1 MEEYIVNG
9 KTYSK
14 SQLESFAISKDTTLT
29 NLLQKNPQIKAKTS
43 PVNQSAFAETVTAL
57 DMDSPS
63 ENTSSVSLLEPTTGE
78 KIINSFKNVSLGIQ
92 GFDERL
98 NVGFYTLSR
107 NIFGDEAMDKFVE
120 GKSDWWT
127 QGLKDKDMAE
137 AVTEIN
143 RLESLR
149 GETGEILEGF
159 KEGDAGEVFAGVVNA
174 LTSFGESI
182 AINTVTAGIGI
193 YSDFYARAFLNVNE
207 ERAKQKG
214 LTVEE
219 FVTSDQYADEVD
231 YNTPLVTGVIA
242 GALERFG
249 LSKVMKS
256 TLNKLPT
263 KGLARLGARLTAG
276 TSEGVTE
283 YGQTLIET
291 VEQSIGQGKSKE
303 KIADDFINA
312 MFSQEAAESF
322 LQGMVGGTGT
332 TFVGNFNKEEAKAV
346 AIATAGLTIA
356 ATAGGDA
363 VLLAGSIPL
372 GNIRLAATRIGGESK
387 QSKVDGLF
395 NEIQRLQQSLKSKL
409 DEKSKA
415 RVQEEIDGLI
425 KEIDIVT
432 NENNNIVNQTSE
444 KDLKELASIKDPSNQ
459 LNEDSA
465 DLKQKRADGVITEKQ
480 YKEQNTLL
488 NKKYNEFNKKIS
500 NKVSEISKK
509 NQETS
514 DKNQT
519 LIEII
524 KDPNASEQN
533 KELAKNQIF
542 AANQGLINKLVNQS
556 FNAELY
562 TSLTKEDL
570 AASINLE
577 FAKLINSY
585 KIEKGV
591 PFGAY
596 VAQNLPRRMPAIFD
610 QLVETK
616 PTEEG
621 GKEIIAKQDVT
632 ELQIEDT
639 SPEIQLDKPV
649 IKKLKTALKLSD
661 DVVNKITDAVRKVLG
676 ASLPAVTDKRFKKAL
691 TDGFKD
697 QLADL
702 IKRDGVFGQDS
713 KEYANFIKANAE
725 AIYES
730 LPLDVINKSF
740 SAFAEKIIDPRK
752 GTQAREAT
760 EVGKGLSRK
769 LPFAEVKDEF
779 IDYFIARKD
788 KVTGKD
794 IGSSVRSDR
803 KTSIAKQIADQLAR
817 DEIVDILLDPAV
829 SQRFKDVQELQ
840 GKEVPKDF
848 LDKIVDVIDRK
859 IEYLNK
865 LAENDTNL
873 YSTLLSPKL
882 FTKALATF
890 LAAVRVGLKAGKSIF
905 DAIKSAAEETKPVF
919 KNQTELAEE
928 FAADLVATFK
938 TAKDLENQ
946 LKYDKLVTK
955 QVKVEGKIAQKE
967 YKKYWEGK
975 LKQNSKD
982 IEYVK
987 FWLTFIEPTLR
998 LVGTGPNN
1006 NKLYGF
1012 GLKLSSSKNSLDYLK
1027 KNKLID
1033 ASILKKIKIVD
1044 RRYTIDGIT
1053 ISNLPTALRPR
1064 ADKKSSSSYKAPNSL
1079 TLFKNNIREINDINK
1094 QNRIALENILKNH
1107 IENNE
1112 ITEAIHT
1119 LKLMQNFTESPLK
1132 MSGQIVAYQRN
1143 KNGNFVYEHVPPIQ
1157 VIYELLV
1164 DSLTSDKSNQQKIND
1179 VKDILAESKVALV
1192 SDAVN
1197 TRLTKAGLAAAM
1209 PEGWKLGDDVFV
1221 RYGKDKDKLI
1231 FIGEIQKEENLSK
1244 EVNEILEETKGVAA
1258 DEVISEAS
1266 SKIKGK
1272 KAERIRLFVPF
1283 TAEDFLGLLYQFAG
1297 KGKTGDRHLAWIK
1310 KNLTD
1315 PLSKGLIAFD
1325 TANKKAND
1333 ALKQAKKNIKA
1344 AGIDLGKEAILG
1356 YSNDQAI
1363 RIHLY
1368 GKNKPNEFEIEG
1380 ISKKERNE
1388 IDTYVRQNLN
1398 IKEYSDSLEQS
1409 YPEGVY
1415 PDPTSEWQDSSI
1427 TKDLLN
1433 HINTETRSTYLQPFF
1448 DNVTEIFGKFDKNK
1462 GKLSGENVNKIRS
1475 IYGNTFIKA
1484 LESALFR
1491 IHTGRNR
1498 SYKLDHQGNIAL
1510 DWLNDSVGTIMFFN
1524 TRSAVLQTISAIN
1537 YTNWT
1542 DNNPLKQAEAFAN
1555 QKQFWNDFSF
1565 LFNSDYLKQ
1574 RRSGLRTDI
1583 NADEIANAA
1592 EGSTNKVRAAISAI
1606 LKKGFLPTQM
1616 ADSFAISIGGASFY
1630 RNRLNSYKKQGFTQ
1644 KDAQEKAFKEWR
1656 ELSEEAQQSSRPD
1669 KVSME
1674 QASFLGR
1681 IILAFQNTPM
1691 QYNRLM
1697 KKAIL
1702 DLSNGRG
1709 DWKTNLSKIM
1719 YYGAVQNALFYALQ
1733 QGLFALLFDEEE
1745 EEEEKE
1751 RYSNLVNGMADS
1763 ILRGSGVFGAI
1774 ASTTK
1779 NTIFKLIDENKKKNP
1794 DYTNVIQ
1801 ELSSLSPPLNS
1812 KFRKLRSAGRKFTYK
1827 QELQKMKDL
1836 GADTKNPAVL
1846 AGAEVLSALGNLP
1859 ADRALYKINNLRM
1872 AMEDETEFWQ
1882 SVALSLGWNEWSL
1895 GMRNNDKTKP
1905 DTFGLKDFELK
1916 DIELKDIELKDI
1928 N

>member
-1 MEEYIVNG
+1 MNEIYIVNG
-9 KTYSK
+9 QEYSVGPANLQK
-14 SQLESFAISKDTTLT
+14 FLSDFPNAVKKDTSG
-29 NLLQKNPQIKAKTS
+29 KPDAMS
-43 PVNQSAFAETVTAL
+43 QSALVEPETAL
-57 DMDSPS
+57 NTESNL
-63 ENTSSVSLLEPTTGE
+63 ENTSLELPEEITTGE
-78 KIINSFKNVSLGIQ
+78 KIINSFQNVSLGIQ

-98 NVGFYTLSR
+98 NVGTYTLAR
-107 NIFGDEAMDKFVE
+107 KIFGDEAIDKFVE
-120 GKSDWWT
+120 GKSDFWT
-127 QGLKDKDMAE
+127 QGLKDEDMVE

-149 GETGEILEGF
+149 GETGEIIEGF
-159 KEGDAGEVFAGVVNA
+159 KEGNAGEVFAGAVNA
-174 LTSFGESI
+174 LTSFGESV
-182 AINTVTAGIGI
+182 AVNVVTAGAGI
-193 YSDFYARAFLNVNE
+193 YTDFYARAFLNVNE

-219 FVTSDQYADEVD
+219 FVTSNEYADEVD

-276 TSEGVTE
+276 VSEGVTE
-283 YGQTLIET
+283 YGQTLTET

-303 KIADDFINA
+303 KIADDFVDA

-332 TFVGNFNKEEAKAV
+332 TFVGNFNKEEAKAAAV
-346 AIATAGLTIA
+346 ATAGLTLA

-372 GNIRLAATRIGGESK
+372 GNIRLAASRIGGESK

-395 NEIQRLQQSLKSKL
+395 NEIQTLQQSLKSKL
-409 DEKSKA
+409 DEKSKE
-415 RVQEEIDGLI
+415 RVQESIDKKIEEINVI
-425 KEIDIVT
+425 T
-432 NENNNIVNQTSE
+432 NENNNVVNQTSE
-444 KDLKELASIKDPSNQ
+444 KDLKELAGIKDPSKQ
-459 LNEDSA
+459 LNEDSIE
-465 DLKQKRADGVITEKQ
+465 LKQKRNDGVITEKQ
-480 YKEQNTLL
+480 YKEQNGLL
-488 NKKYNEFNKKIS
+488 NEKYKEFNTELNTKISEIS
-500 NKVSEISKK
+500 NK
-509 NQETS
+509 NQKIS
-514 DKNQT
+514 DKNQE
-519 LIEII
+519 LIE
-524 KDPNASEQN
+524 KVKNPNTSEQQ
-533 KELAKNQIF
+533 KETAKNELVTN
-542 AANQGLINKLVNQS
+542 NQGVINKLVNQS
-556 FNAELY
+556 FNAELD
-562 TSLTKEDL
+562 TSLTKQDL
-570 AASINLE
+570 AGSVNLE

-585 KIEKGV
+585 KTESGA

-610 QLVETK
+610 KLVETK
-616 PTEEG
+616 INKEG
-621 GKEIIAKQDVT
+621 KKEIIAKQDIT
-632 ELQIEDT
+632 DTQIEGEVTTQREVQLQSEKTKSVKNKLFTAKLGFDKKFVPGQTEKTFADVFSEAVAKTFGT
-639 SPEIQLDKPV
+639 SLPEI
-649 IKKLKTALKLSD
+649 T
-661 DVVNKITDAVRKVLG
+661 NK
-676 ASLPAVTDKRFKKAL
+676 
-691 TDGFKD
+691 
-697 QLADL
+697 
-702 IKRDGVFGQDS
+702 
-713 KEYANFIKANAE
+713 NFIKEFQKKNRAE
-725 AIYES
+725 LTPILQGLLKKDKNTGVDNFKIFLEQNFDAVINQ
-730 LPLDVINKSF
+730 LPQSVINK
-740 SAFAEKIIDPRK
+740 KYPML
-752 GTQAREAT
+752 REAVLDEEGKQQREGT
-760 EVGKGLSRK
+760 KEGKGVFKRVEQEKS
-769 LPFAEVKDEF
+769 DF
-779 IDYFIARKD
+779 IDYFTATED
-788 KVTGKD
+788 KVTKKK
-794 IGSSVRSDR
+794 IGSSTRSDR
-803 KTSIAKQIADQLAR
+803 KQSLLRTLVDELSADAALQVTQDKKVMDKFKQVQ
-817 DEIVDILLDPAV
+817 DI
-829 SQRFKDVQELQ
+829 E
-840 GKEVPKDF
+840 GKTVPDNF
-848 LDKIVDVIDRK
+848 LDVLVEKIDRK

-873 YSTLLSPKL
+873 YSTLISPKL

-890 LAAVRVGLKAGKSIF
+890 LTAVRAGLKAGQSIF

-946 LKYDKLVTK
+946 LKYDKVITKITNKEKVIANKTVLDFYTEEAKANSNNLNYMLWWLTNIEPVLRRSGAFKKGQANYKVAFKYIKDNKLFDENVLNQIKVVTDKK
-955 QVKVEGKIAQKE
+955 QKNGYYYNGVKVIIADDFRPVTGFSSGIKGLLRNIDYVNTRADQNKTMVVNTLRDLIERGKEFEAIQLLKAWGEWSDSPLRLAGKIDSYQKNID
-967 YKKYWEGK
+967 KG
-975 LKQNSKD
+975 
-982 IEYVK
+982 
-987 FWLTFIEPTLR
+987 FIYEHVIPIAVIRELM
-998 LVGTGPNN
+998 VDVIN
-1006 NKLYGF
+1006 
-1012 GLKLSSSKNSLDYLK
+1012 SSKSLDAK
-1027 KNKLID
+1027 V
-1033 ASILKKIKIVD
+1033 S
-1044 RRYTIDGIT
+1044 
-1053 ISNLPTALRPR
+1053 
-1064 ADKKSSSSYKAPNSL
+1064 
-1079 TLFKNNIREINDINK
+1079 DI
-1094 QNRIALENILKNH
+1094 ENILN
-1107 IENNE
+1107 
-1112 ITEAIHT
+1112 
-1119 LKLMQNFTESPLK
+1119 
-1132 MSGQIVAYQRN
+1132 
-1143 KNGNFVYEHVPPIQ
+1143 
-1157 VIYELLV
+1157 
-1164 DSLTSDKSNQQKIND
+1164 
-1179 VKDILAESKVALV
+1179 ESKVSLNNFKIDK
-1192 SDAVN
+1192 S
-1197 TRLTKAGLAAAM
+1197 LKQAM
-1209 PEGWKLGDDVFV
+1209 PEGWKLGDDIYV
-1221 RYGKDKDKLI
+1221 RYGENKNKLNY
-1231 FIGEIQKEENLSK
+1231 FGEIQKEENLSK
-1244 EVNEILEETKGVAA
+1244 EINGILEETKGVAA
-1258 DEVISEAS
+1258 DEVVSEAS
-1266 SKIKGK
+1266 SRVKGK
-1272 KAERIRLFVPF
+1272 KAERLRLFVPF

-1297 KGKTGDRHLAWIK
+1297 KGKTGDKHLAWIK

-1344 AGIDLGKEAILG
+1344 AGIDLGKEAVLG

-1368 GKNKPNEFEIEG
+1368 GKDKPADFEIDG
-1380 ISKKERNE
+1380 ISQKERGE
-1388 IDTYVRQNLN
+1388 IDRYVRQNLK
-1398 IKEYSDSLEQS
+1398 IKQYSDSLEQS
-1409 YPEGVY
+1409 YPEGKY
-1415 PDPTSEWQDSSI
+1415 PDPNPEWLTSTI

-1433 HINTETRSTYLQPFF
+1433 HINTETRGAYLQPFF
-1448 DNVTEIFGKFDKNK
+1448 DNVNEIFGNFDKNK
-1462 GKLSGENVNKIRS
+1462 GKLSGENTNKIRS

-1498 SYKLDHQGNIAL
+1498 SYRLDHQGNIAL

-1524 TRSAVLQTISAIN
+1524 TRSAILQTISAIN

-1555 QKQFWNDFSF
+1555 QKQFWNDFTF

-1592 EGSTNKVRAAISAI
+1592 EGSTNKVRAAVSAI

-1630 RNRLNSYKKQGFTQ
+1630 RNRLNSHKEKGLTQ
-1644 KDAQEKAFKEWR
+1644 KEAEEKAFKEWR

-1709 DWKTNLSKIM
+1709 DWKTNLSKII
-1719 YYGAVQNALFYALQ
+1719 YYGGVQNALFYAMQ

-1779 NTIFKLIDENKKKNP
+1779 NTIFKIIDENKKKNP

-1827 QELQKMKDL
+1827 QELQKMKEL
-1836 GADTKNPAVL
+1836 GADTKNPAVI

-1882 SVALSLGWNEWSL
+1882 SIALSLGWNEWSL
-1895 GMRNNDKTKP
+1895 GMRDNDRTMP
-1905 DTFGLKDFELK
+1905 STSGLKKLTTKKLK
-1916 DIELKDIELKDI
+1916 
-1928 N
+1928 

>member
-1 MEEYIVNG
+1 MFEYNG
-9 KTYSK
+9 QQYSATQISAAASK
-14 SQLESFAISKDTTLT
+14 SGMSVEDYIKTNNISA
-29 NLLQKNPQIKAKTS
+29 AKTS
-43 PVNQSAFAETVTAL
+43 PTNQSAFVEPGTAL
-57 DMDSPS
+57 SMGSNL
-63 ENTSSVSLLEPTTGE
+63 ENTSLESPKELTTGE

-107 NIFGDEAMDKFVE
+107 KIFGDEAMDKFVE

-127 QGLKDKDMAE
+127 QGLKDEDMTE
-137 AVTEIN
+137 AVIEIN

-149 GETGEILEGF
+149 GETGEIIEGF

-219 FVTSDQYADEVD
+219 FVTSDEYADEVD

-263 KGLARLGARLTAG
+263 RGLARLGARLTAG
-276 TSEGVTE
+276 AAEGVTE
-283 YGQTLIET
+283 YGQTLTEKI
-291 VEQSIGQGKSKE
+291 EQSIGQGKSKE
-303 KIADDFINA
+303 KIAEDFVDA
-312 MFSQEAAESF
+312 MFSQESAESF
-322 LQGMVGGTGT
+322 LQGMVGGTGA
-332 TFVGNFNKEEAKAV
+332 TFVGNFNKEEAKAA
-346 AIATAGLTIA
+346 AIAAGGLTLA

-363 VLLAGSIPL
+363 ILLAGSIPL
-372 GNIRLAATRIGGESK
+372 GNIRLAAARIGGENK

-395 NEIQRLQQSLKSKL
+395 NEIQKLQQSLKSKL

-415 RVQEEIDGLI
+415 RVQKKIDKLI
-425 KEIDIVT
+425 DEVNNITK
-432 NENNNIVNQTSE
+432 ENNNIVNQTSE
-444 KDLKELASIKDPSNQ
+444 QDLKELANIKDPSKQ
-459 LNEDSA
+459 LNEEVA
-465 DLKQKRADGVITEKQ
+465 DLKQKRADGIITEKQ
-480 YKEQNTLL
+480 YKDQLTLL
-488 NKKYNEFNKKIS
+488 NEENNEFVKKID

-556 FNAELY
+556 FNAELD

-585 KIEKGV
+585 KIEKGA

-621 GKEIIAKQDVT
+621 GKQIIAKQDVT

-639 SPEIQLDKPV
+639 ATEIKLDKPV
-649 IKKLKTALKLSD
+649 IKKLKTTLKLND
-661 DVVNKITDAVRKVLG
+661 DVVNKITGAVRKVLG
-676 ASLPAVTDKRFKKAL
+676 ASLPAVTDKKFKKAL
-691 TDGFKD
+691 TDGFKNE
-697 QLADL
+697 LTDL
-702 IKRDGVFGQDS
+702 IKRDGVFGKDS
-713 KEYANFIKANAE
+713 KEFANFMKANAE

-760 EVGKGLSRK
+760 EAGKGLARK
-769 LPFAEVKDEF
+769 LPFTEVKDEF
-779 IDYFIARKD
+779 IDYFISREL
-788 KVTGKD
+788 
-794 IGSSVRSDR
+794 GSSTRSDR

-817 DEIVDILLDPAV
+817 DEIVDVLLDPAV

-873 YSTLLSPKL
+873 YATLISPKL

-919 KNQTELAEE
+919 QNQTELAEE

-946 LKYDKLVTK
+946 LKYDKLVTR
-955 QVKVEGKIAQKE
+955 QTKVEGKIAQKE

-998 LVGTGPNN
+998 LVKTGSGVN
-1006 NKLYGF
+1006 LAYGF
-1012 GLKLSSSKNSLDYLK
+1012 SINKKESSTTAGLAYIK

-1033 ASILKKIKIVD
+1033 KDVLKRIKIVKG
-1044 RRYTIDGIT
+1044 RYQIDGIG
-1053 ISNLPTALRPR
+1053 ISNLPTTLRPR
-1064 ADKKSSSSYKAPNSL
+1064 GYEKSSYKAPNSL
-1079 TLFKNNIREINDINK
+1079 TIFKNNVREINDINK

-1132 MSGQIVAYQRN
+1132 MSGEIVAYQRN
-1143 KNGNFVYEHVPPIQ
+1143 KNGEFVYEHVPPIQ

-1179 VKDILAESKVALV
+1179 VKEILAESKVALV

-1197 TRLTKAGLAAAM
+1197 TRLTKNKLAAAM
-1209 PEGWKLGDDVFV
+1209 PEAWKLGDDVFV
-1221 RYGKDKDKLI
+1221 RYGKDKNKLI
-1231 FIGEIQKEENLSK
+1231 FISEVQKQEKANLSK
-1244 EVNEILEETKGVAA
+1244 EINGILEETKGVAA
-1258 DEVISEAS
+1258 DEVVSEAS

-1272 KAERIRLFVPF
+1272 KAERLRLFVPF

-1297 KGKTGDRHLAWIK
+1297 KGKQGDNHLAWIK

-1356 YSNDQAI
+1356 YTNDQAI

-1398 IKEYSDSLEQS
+1398 IKKYSDSLEQS

-1448 DNVTEIFGKFDKNK
+1448 DNVNEIFGNFDKSR
-1462 GKLSGENVNKIRS
+1462 GKLSGENTNKIRS

-1498 SYKLDHQGNIAL
+1498 SYRLDHQGNIAL

-1524 TRSAVLQTISAIN
+1524 TRSAILQTISAIN

-1606 LKKGFLPTQM
+1606 LKKGFLPTQI

-1630 RNRLNSYKKQGFTQ
+1630 RNRLNSYKEKGLSQ
-1644 KDAQEKAFKEWR
+1644 KEAETKAFKEWR

-1719 YYGAVQNALFYALQ
+1719 YYGAVQNALFYAMQ

-1827 QELQKMKDL
+1827 QELQKMKEL
-1836 GADTKNPAVL
+1836 GVDTKNPAVL

-1882 SVALSLGWNEWSL
+1882 AVALSLGWNEWSL

-1905 DTFGLKDFELK
+1905 NTFGLKDIELK

>member
-29 NLLQKNPQIKAKTS
+29 NLLQKNPQIKVKTS

-63 ENTSSVSLLEPTTGE
+63 ENTSSVSLLEPTIGE

-107 NIFGDEAMDKFVE
+107 KIFGDEAMDKFVE

-127 QGLKDKDMAE
+127 QGLKDEDMAE
-137 AVTEIN
+137 AVIEIN

-149 GETGEILEGF
+149 GETGEIIEGF
-159 KEGDAGEVFAGVVNA
+159 QEGDAGEVFAGVVNA
-174 LTSFGESI
+174 LTSFGESM
-182 AINTVTAGIGI
+182 AINAATAGIGI

-219 FVTSDQYADEVD
+219 FVTSDEYADEVD
-231 YNTPLVTGVIA
+231 YNTPLVTGILA

-249 LSKVMKS
+249 LQKVMKT
-256 TLNKLPT
+256 TLSKLPT

-276 TSEGVTE
+276 VSEGVTE
-283 YGQTLIET
+283 YGQTLTET

-303 KIADDFINA
+303 KIAEDFVDA
-312 MFSQEAAESF
+312 MFSQESAESF
-322 LQGMVGGTGT
+322 LQGMVGGTGV
-332 TFVGNFNKEEAKAV
+332 TFVGNFNKEEAKAAAV
-346 AIATAGLTIA
+346 ATAGLTLA

-372 GNIRLAATRIGGESK
+372 GNIRLAAARIGGENK
-387 QSKVDGLF
+387 QSKADELF
-395 NEIQRLQQSLKSKL
+395 AEIQKLQQSLKSGL
-409 DEKSKA
+409 DEKSKT
-415 RVQEEIDGLI
+415 RVQKKIDKLI
-425 KEIDIVT
+425 NQINNITK
-432 NENNNIVNQTSE
+432 ENNNIVNQVSE
-444 KDLKELASIKDPSNQ
+444 QDLKELAQIKDPSKK
-459 LNEDSA
+459 LNEEVA

-480 YKEQNTLL
+480 YKDQLTLL
-488 NKKYNEFNKKIS
+488 NEENNEFVKKVDE
-500 NKVSEISKK
+500 KVSEISKK
-509 NQETS
+509 NQEIS
-514 DKNQT
+514 DKNQR

-533 KELAKNQIF
+533 KEIAKNQIY
-542 AANQGLINKLVNQS
+542 AANQGFINKLVNQS
-556 FNAELY
+556 FNAELD
-562 TSLTKEDL
+562 TSMTKDDL

-585 KIEKGV
+585 KIEEGV

-596 VAQNLPRRMPAIFD
+596 VAQNLPRRLPAIFD
-610 QLVETK
+610 KLVETK
-616 PTEEG
+616 VNKETG
-621 GKEIIAKQDVT
+621 KKEIIGKQDVT

-639 SPEIQLDKPV
+639 VTEIQIDKPV
-649 IKKLKTALKLSD
+649 IKKLKTALKLND
-661 DVVNKITDAVRKVLG
+661 DVVNKITNAVRKVLG
-676 ASLPAVTDKRFKKAL
+676 TSLPAVTDKKFKKAL

-697 QLADL
+697 ELTDL
-702 IKRDGVFGQDS
+702 IKKDGVFGKDS
-713 KEYANFIKANAE
+713 KEYANFIRANAE
-725 AIYES
+725 AIYEA

-740 SAFAEKIIDPRK
+740 GAFAEKIVNPETGK
-752 GTQAREAT
+752 QAREAT

-779 IDYFIARKD
+779 IDYFINRKL
-788 KVTGKD
+788 
-794 IGSSVRSDR
+794 GSSTRSDR

-817 DEIVDILLDPAV
+817 DEIVDVLLDPAV

-848 LDKIVDVIDRK
+848 LDKIVDVLDRK

-865 LAENDTNL
+865 LAQNDTNL
-873 YSTLLSPKL
+873 YATLISPKL
-882 FTKALATF
+882 FTQALATF
-890 LAAVRVGLKAGKSIF
+890 LAGVRAGLKAGKSVF
-905 DAIKSAAEETKPVF
+905 NAIKDSAEATKPVF

-946 LKYDKLVTK
+946 LKYDKLVTRQTK
-955 QVKVEGKIAQKE
+955 IEGKIAQKE
-967 YKKYWEGK
+967 YKQHWEGK

-982 IEYVK
+982 IEYIK

-998 LVGTGPNN
+998 LVKTGSGANTA
-1006 NKLYGF
+1006 YGF
-1012 GLKLSSSKNSLDYLK
+1012 SINKKQSSTEAGLAYIK

-1033 ASILKKIKIVD
+1033 KDILKKIKIVNKK
-1044 RRYTIDGIT
+1044 YQIDGIT
-1053 ISNLPTALRPR
+1053 INNVPPNLRPR
-1064 ADKKSSSSYKAPNSL
+1064 TDYKKKNILSI
-1079 TLFKNNIREINDINK
+1079 FKNNVREINDFNR
-1094 QNRIALENILKNH
+1094 QNRVALENILKNH

-1132 MSGQIVAYQRN
+1132 MSGEIVAYQKN
-1143 KNGNFVYEHVPPIQ
+1143 KNGEFVYEHVPPIQ

-1164 DSLTSDKSNQQKIND
+1164 DSLTSNKTNEQKIND
-1179 VKDILAESKVALV
+1179 VKTILEESKVALV

-1197 TRLTKAGLAAAM
+1197 KRLGKAGLGAAM
-1209 PEGWKLGDDVFV
+1209 PEGWKLGDDVFI

-1231 FIGEIQKEENLSK
+1231 FISEIQEEADLSK
-1244 EVNEILEETKGVAA
+1244 EINEILEQTKGIAA
-1258 DEVISEAS
+1258 NEVVSEAS

-1297 KGKTGDRHLAWIK
+1297 KGKEGDNHLAWIK

-1325 TANKKAND
+1325 SANKKAND

-1356 YSNDQAI
+1356 YTNDQAI

-1368 GKNKPNEFEIEG
+1368 GKNKPDDFEIPG
-1380 ISKKERNE
+1380 ISKKERGE
-1388 IDTYVRQNLN
+1388 IDRYVRQDLN
-1398 IKEYSDSLEQS
+1398 VKKYADSLEKS

-1415 PDPTSEWQDSSI
+1415 PDPTPEWQDSSI

-1433 HINTETRSTYLQPFF
+1433 HINTETRGTYLQPFF
-1448 DNVTEIFGKFDKNK
+1448 DNVNKIFGNFDKNK
-1462 GKLSGENVNKIRS
+1462 GKLSGENTNKIRS

-1484 LESALFR
+1484 MESALFR

-1498 SYKLDHQGNIAL
+1498 SYRLDHQGNIAL

-1524 TRSAVLQTISAIN
+1524 TRSAILQTISAIN

-1542 DNNPLKQAEAFAN
+1542 DNNPLKQAEAFSN
-1555 QKQFWNDFSF
+1555 QKQFWSDFAF

-1592 EGSTNKVRAAISAI
+1592 EGSTNKIRAAISTI
-1606 LKKGFLPTQM
+1606 LKKGFLPTQF

-1630 RNRLNSYKKQGFTQ
+1630 RNRINSYKEKGFSQ
-1644 KDAQEKAFKEWR
+1644 KEAETKAFKEWR

-1681 IILAFQNTPM
+1681 VILAFQNTPM

-1719 YYGAVQNALFYALQ
+1719 YYGAVQNALFYAMQ

-1801 ELSSLSPPLNS
+1801 EVSSLSPPLNS

-1827 QELQKMKDL
+1827 QELQKMKEL
-1836 GADTKNPAVL
+1836 GIDTKNPAVL

-1882 SVALSLGWNEWSL
+1882 SVALALGWNEWSL

-1905 DTFGLKDFELK
+1905 NTFGLKDIELK

>member
-1 MEEYIVNG
+1 MEEYIING
-9 KTYSK
+9 KT
-14 SQLESFAISKDTTLT
+14 FNKDSLQRVADKRGYTFDE
-29 NLLQKNPQIKAKTS
+29 LLQKNPNIQAKTS
-43 PVNQSAFAETVTAL
+43 PTNQSAFVEPGTAL
-57 DMDSPS
+57 NMESNLG
-63 ENTSSVSLLEPTTGE
+63 NTSLESQEELSVGE
-78 KIINSFKNVSLGIQ
+78 KIINSLKNVSLGIQ

-120 GKSDWWT
+120 GKSDFWT
-127 QGLKDKDMAE
+127 QGLKDKDMSE
-137 AVTEIN
+137 AVVEIN

-149 GETGEILEGF
+149 GETGEIIEGF

-303 KIADDFINA
+303 KIADDFVNA

-332 TFVGNFNKEEAKAV
+332 TFVGNFNKEEAKAA

-395 NEIQRLQQSLKSKL
+395 SEIQRLQQSLKSKL

-425 KEIDIVT
+425 KEIDVIT

-480 YKEQNTLL
+480 YKEQNALL
-488 NKKYNEFNKKIS
+488 NKKYNEFNKKIN

-556 FNAELY
+556 FNAELD
-562 TSLTKEDL
+562 TSMTKDDL
-570 AASINLE
+570 SASINLE

-585 KIEKGV
+585 KIEKGA

-610 QLVETK
+610 KLVETK
-616 PTEEG
+616 ITDQG
-621 GKEIIAKQDVT
+621 QKEIIAKQDVT

-639 SPEIQLDKPV
+639 ATEIQLDKPK
-649 IKKLKTALKLSD
+649 IKKLKTALKLND
-661 DVVNKITDAVRKVLG
+661 DVVSKITDAVRKVLG
-676 ASLPAVTDKRFKKAL
+676 ASLPAVTDKKFKKAL
-691 TDGFKD
+691 TDGFKNE
-697 QLADL
+697 LTDL
-702 IKRDGVFGQDS
+702 IKRDGVFGKDS
-713 KEYANFIKANAE
+713 KEFANFMKANAE

-740 SAFAEKIIDPRK
+740 GAFAEKIIDPRK

-760 EVGKGLSRK
+760 EAGKGLSRK

-779 IDYFIARKD
+779 IDYFISRKT
-788 KVTGKD
+788 K
-794 IGSSVRSDR
+794 SAARSDR

-817 DEIVDILLDPAV
+817 DEIVDVLLDPTV

-873 YSTLLSPKL
+873 YSTLISPKL

-890 LAAVRVGLKAGKSIF
+890 LAAVRAGLKAGKSIF

-946 LKYDKLVTK
+946 LKYDKVITK
-955 QVKVEGKIAQKE
+955 ITNKEKVIAKKAVLKFYTDELKANSNNLNYILWWLTNIEPSLRKAGSFQTGKASVASSFKFIKDNKLFDKNILDQIKVITTAKDKTKNGYYYKGTKILIADDFRPAKGFKSGIKGLLRNIDYVNTRADQNKTMVVNTLKDLIERGKEFEAIQLLKVWGGYSDSPLRLAGKIDSYQKNIN
-967 YKKYWEGK
+967 KG
-975 LKQNSKD
+975 
-982 IEYVK
+982 
-987 FWLTFIEPTLR
+987 FIYEHVIPIAVIRELM
-998 LVGTGPNN
+998 VDVIN
-1006 NKLYGF
+1006 
-1012 GLKLSSSKNSLDYLK
+1012 SSKSLDAK
-1027 KNKLID
+1027 V
-1033 ASILKKIKIVD
+1033 S
-1044 RRYTIDGIT
+1044 
-1053 ISNLPTALRPR
+1053 
-1064 ADKKSSSSYKAPNSL
+1064 
-1079 TLFKNNIREINDINK
+1079 DI
-1094 QNRIALENILKNH
+1094 ENILN
-1107 IENNE
+1107 
-1112 ITEAIHT
+1112 
-1119 LKLMQNFTESPLK
+1119 
-1132 MSGQIVAYQRN
+1132 
-1143 KNGNFVYEHVPPIQ
+1143 
-1157 VIYELLV
+1157 
-1164 DSLTSDKSNQQKIND
+1164 
-1179 VKDILAESKVALV
+1179 ESKVSLNDFEIDE
-1192 SDAVN
+1192 S
-1197 TRLTKAGLAAAM
+1197 LKQAM
-1209 PEGWKLGDDVFV
+1209 PEGWKLGDDIYI
-1221 RYGKDKDKLI
+1221 RYGKNKNKLNY
-1231 FIGEIQKEENLSK
+1231 FGEIQKEENLSK
-1244 EVNEILEETKGVAA
+1244 EINEILEETKGVAST
-1258 DEVISEAS
+1258 EVVSEAS
-1266 SKIKGK
+1266 SRVKGK
-1272 KAERIRLFVPF
+1272 KAERLRLFVPF

-1297 KGKTGDRHLAWIK
+1297 KGKKGDKHLAWIK

-1344 AGIDLGKEAILG
+1344 AGIDLGKEAVLG

-1368 GKNKPNEFEIEG
+1368 GKNKPADFEIEG
-1380 ISKKERNE
+1380 ISQKERGE
-1388 IDTYVRQNLN
+1388 IDRYVRQNLK
-1398 IKEYSDSLEQS
+1398 IKQYSDSLEQS

-1415 PDPTSEWQDSSI
+1415 PDPTPEWLTSTI

-1448 DNVTEIFGKFDKNK
+1448 DNVNEIFGNFDKNK

-1498 SYKLDHQGNIAL
+1498 SYRLDHQGNIAL

-1524 TRSAVLQTISAIN
+1524 TRSAILQTISAIN

-1555 QKQFWNDFSF
+1555 QKQFWNDFTF

-1592 EGSTNKVRAAISAI
+1592 EGSTNKVRSAISAI

-1630 RNRLNSYKKQGFTQ
+1630 RNRLNSYKEKGFTQ
-1644 KDAQEKAFKEWR
+1644 KEAETKAFKEWR

-1709 DWKTNLSKIM
+1709 DWKTNLSKII
-1719 YYGAVQNALFYALQ
+1719 YYGGVQNALFYAMQ

-1827 QELQKMKDL
+1827 QELQKMKEL
-1836 GADTKNPAVL
+1836 GVDTKNPAVL

-1882 SVALSLGWNEWSL
+1882 AVALSLGWNEWSL

-1905 DTFGLKDFELK
+1905 NTFGLKDIELK

>member
-1 MEEYIVNG
+1 MFEYNG
-9 KTYSK
+9 QQYSATQISAAASK
-14 SQLESFAISKDTTLT
+14 SGMSVEDYIKT
-29 NLLQKNPQIKAKTS
+29 NNIVAAKTS
-43 PVNQSAFAETVTAL
+43 PTNQSAFVEPGTAL
-57 DMDSPS
+57 NMGSNL
-63 ENTSSVSLLEPTTGE
+63 ENTSLESPKELTTSQ
-78 KIINSFKNVSLGIQ
+78 KILNSFKNIKLGIQ

-98 NVGFYTLSR
+98 NVGTYTLAR
-107 NIFGDEAMDKFVE
+107 KIFGDEAVDKWAE
-120 GKSDWWT
+120 NKSEFWT
-127 QGLKDKDMAE
+127 QGLTDEDMAE
-137 AVTEIN
+137 AVTEIK

-149 GETGEILEGF
+149 GETGQITEGF
-159 KEGDAGEVFAGVVNA
+159 KQGDVGEIFAGVINGITSVGESFAVNA
-174 LTSFGESI
+174 
-182 AINTVTAGIGI
+182 VTLGAGI
-193 YSDFYARAFLNVNE
+193 YTDFYARAFINVNE
-207 ERAKQKG
+207 ERAKARG
-214 LTVEE
+214 LTLNE
-219 FVTSDQYADEVD
+219 FVTSDEYADDVD
-231 YNTPLVTGVIA
+231 YNTPLVTGIIA
-242 GALERFG
+242 GRLERFSLG
-249 LSKVMKS
+249 KLAKTLSS
-256 TLNKLPT
+256 KLPT
-263 KGLARLGARLTAG
+263 KRLARLTTRLAAG
-276 TSEGVTE
+276 TAEGITE
-283 YGQTLIET
+283 YSQTLTEA
-291 VEQSIGQGKSKE
+291 VEKSIGQGKSVDE
-303 KIADDFINA
+303 IGNDLVDS
-312 MFSQEAAESF
+312 MFSQDALESF
-322 LQGMVGGTGT
+322 LQGMVGGTGVAT
-332 TFVGNFNKEEAKAV
+332 IGTLNRQEAKEA
-346 AIATAGLTIA
+346 AIATAGLTAA
-356 ATAGGDA
+356 ATLGGDA
-363 VLLAGSIPL
+363 VLLMGSIPL
-372 GNIRLAATRIGGESK
+372 GDIRNAATRLRGEAAEKEIRNNNEKIYALKQKIKSSK
-387 QSKVDGLF
+387 DP
-395 NEIQRLQQSLKSKL
+395 KSKKKL
-409 DEKSKA
+409 QDKIIE
-415 RVQEEIDGLI
+415 VQG
-425 KEIDIVT
+425 KT
-432 NENNNIVNQTSE
+432 NKIINEGNNIVNQTSE
-444 KDLKELASIKDPSNQ
+444 KDLKELSSIKDISSK
-459 LNEDSA
+459 LNKEVNE
-465 DLKQKRADGVITEKQ
+465 LNQKRADNLISEKEYRDQ
-480 YKEQNTLL
+480 LGLL
-488 NKKYNEFNKKIS
+488 TDENIEFVKAID

-556 FNAELY
+556 FNAELD

-585 KIEKGV
+585 KIEKGA

-596 VAQNLPRRMPAIFD
+596 AAQNLPRRMPAIFD

-621 GKEIIAKQDVT
+621 GKQIIAKQDVT

-639 SPEIQLDKPV
+639 ATEIQLNKPT
-649 IKKLKTALKLSD
+649 IKKLKTALKLND
-661 DVVNKITDAVRKVLG
+661 DVVSKITDAVRKVLG
-676 ASLPAVTDKRFKKAL
+676 ASLPAVTDKKFKKAL
-691 TDGFKD
+691 TDGFKNE
-697 QLADL
+697 LTDL

-752 GTQAREAT
+752 GKQAREAT
-760 EVGKGLSRK
+760 DVGKGLSRK

-788 KVTGKD
+788 KVTGKE

-817 DEIVDILLDPAV
+817 DEIVDVLLDPAV

-928 FAADLVATFK
+928 FAADLIATFK

-955 QVKVEGKIAQKE
+955 QVKFERKISQKE

-975 LKQNSKD
+975 LKENSKD

-987 FWLTFIEPTLR
+987 YWLTYIEPTLK
-998 LVGTGPNN
+998 LVKTVNG
-1006 NKLYGF
+1006 YGF
-1012 GLKLSSSKNSLDYLK
+1012 DKKFARTSVAFNQIKKLIDKKLLKRIKVVKGRYQIDGIELNNTPVSMRPRGKRGESDSYKSKNSLT
-1027 KNKLID
+1027 
-1033 ASILKKIKIVD
+1033 V
-1044 RRYTIDGIT
+1044 
-1053 ISNLPTALRPR
+1053 
-1064 ADKKSSSSYKAPNSL
+1064 
-1079 TLFKNNIREINDINK
+1079 FKNNIREINDVNN
-1094 QNRIALENILKNH
+1094 QNRIVLENILKNH

-1119 LKLMQNFTESPLK
+1119 LKLMQDFTESPLK
-1132 MSGQIVAYQRN
+1132 MSGKIVAYQRN
-1143 KNGNFVYEHVPPIQ
+1143 KNGDFVYEHVPPIQ

-1179 VKDILAESKVALV
+1179 VKEILSESKVALV
-1192 SDAVN
+1192 SKAVN
-1197 TRLTKAGLAAAM
+1197 DRLTKNKLAAAM
-1209 PEGWKLGDDVFV
+1209 PEVWKLGDDVFV

-1231 FIGEIQKEENLSK
+1231 FIEEIQKEANLSK
-1244 EVNEILEETKGVAA
+1244 EVNKILEETKGVAA

-1272 KAERIRLFVPF
+1272 KAERLKLFVPY

-1297 KGKTGDRHLAWIK
+1297 KGKTGDEHLAWIK

-1325 TANKKAND
+1325 SANKKAND

-1356 YSNDQAI
+1356 YTNDQAI

-1368 GKNKPNEFEIEG
+1368 GKNKDSDFEIPG
-1380 ISKKERNE
+1380 ISKKERGE
-1388 IDTYVRQNLN
+1388 IDTYVRQDLN
-1398 IKEYSDSLEQS
+1398 VKKYADSLEQS

-1433 HINTETRSTYLQPFF
+1433 HINTETRGTYLQPFF
-1448 DNVTEIFGKFDKNK
+1448 DNVNEIFGNFDKSK
-1462 GKLSGENVNKIRS
+1462 GKLSGENTNKIRS

-1484 LESALFR
+1484 MESALFR

-1498 SYKLDHQGNIAL
+1498 SYRLDHQGNIAL

-1524 TRSAVLQTISAIN
+1524 TRSAILQTISAIN

-1606 LKKGFLPTQM
+1606 LKKGFLPTQI

-1630 RNRLNSYKKQGFTQ
+1630 RNRLNSYKEKGLTQ
-1644 KDAQEKAFKEWR
+1644 KEAEEKAFKEWR

-1719 YYGAVQNALFYALQ
+1719 YYGAVQNALFYAMQ

-1827 QELQKMKDL
+1827 QELQKMKEL

-1882 SVALSLGWNEWSL
+1882 AVALSLGWNEWSL

-1905 DTFGLKDFELK
+1905 NTFGLKDIELK

>member
-29 NLLQKNPQIKAKTS
+29 NLLQKNPQIKVKTS

-63 ENTSSVSLLEPTTGE
+63 ENTSSVSLLEPTIGE

-107 NIFGDEAMDKFVE
+107 KIFGDEAMDKFVE

-127 QGLKDKDMAE
+127 QGLKDEDMAE
-137 AVTEIN
+137 AVIEIN

-149 GETGEILEGF
+149 GETGEIIEGF
-159 KEGDAGEVFAGVVNA
+159 QEGDAGEVFAGVVNA
-174 LTSFGESI
+174 LTSFGESM
-182 AINTVTAGIGI
+182 AINAATAGIGI

-219 FVTSDQYADEVD
+219 FVTSDEYADEVD
-231 YNTPLVTGVIA
+231 YNTPLVTGILA

-249 LSKVMKS
+249 LQKVMKT
-256 TLNKLPT
+256 TLSKLPT

-276 TSEGVTE
+276 VSEGVTE
-283 YGQTLIET
+283 YGQTLTET

-303 KIADDFINA
+303 KIAEDFVDA
-312 MFSQEAAESF
+312 MFSQESAESF
-322 LQGMVGGTGT
+322 LQGMVGGTGV
-332 TFVGNFNKEEAKAV
+332 TFVGNFNKEEAKAAAV
-346 AIATAGLTIA
+346 ATAGLTLA

-372 GNIRLAATRIGGESK
+372 GNIRLAAARIGGENK
-387 QSKVDGLF
+387 QSKADELF
-395 NEIQRLQQSLKSKL
+395 AEIQKLQQSLKSGL
-409 DEKSKA
+409 DEKSKT
-415 RVQEEIDGLI
+415 RVQKKIDKLI
-425 KEIDIVT
+425 NQINNITK
-432 NENNNIVNQTSE
+432 ENNNIVNQVSE
-444 KDLKELASIKDPSNQ
+444 QDLKELAQIKDPSKK
-459 LNEDSA
+459 LNEEVA

-480 YKEQNTLL
+480 YKDQLTLL
-488 NKKYNEFNKKIS
+488 NEENNEFVKKVDE
-500 NKVSEISKK
+500 KVSEISKK
-509 NQETS
+509 NQEIS
-514 DKNQT
+514 DKNQR

-533 KELAKNQIF
+533 KEIAKNQIY
-542 AANQGLINKLVNQS
+542 AANQGFINKLVNQS
-556 FNAELY
+556 FNAELD
-562 TSLTKEDL
+562 TSMTKDDL

-585 KIEKGV
+585 KIEEGV

-596 VAQNLPRRMPAIFD
+596 VAQNLPRRLPAIFD
-610 QLVETK
+610 KLVETK
-616 PTEEG
+616 VNKETG
-621 GKEIIAKQDVT
+621 KKEIIGKQDVT

-639 SPEIQLDKPV
+639 VTEIQIDKPV
-649 IKKLKTALKLSD
+649 IKKLKTALKLND
-661 DVVNKITDAVRKVLG
+661 DVVNKITNAVRKVLG
-676 ASLPAVTDKRFKKAL
+676 TSLPAVTDKKFKKAL

-697 QLADL
+697 ELTDL
-702 IKRDGVFGQDS
+702 IKKDGVFGKDS
-713 KEYANFIKANAE
+713 KEYANFIRANAE
-725 AIYES
+725 AIYEA

-740 SAFAEKIIDPRK
+740 GAFAEKIVNPETGK
-752 GTQAREAT
+752 QAREAT

-769 LPFAEVKDEF
+769 LPFAEVKDKF
-779 IDYFIARKD
+779 IDYFINRKL
-788 KVTGKD
+788 
-794 IGSSVRSDR
+794 GSSTRSDR

-817 DEIVDILLDPAV
+817 DEIVDVLLDPAV

-848 LDKIVDVIDRK
+848 LDKIVDVLDRK

-865 LAENDTNL
+865 LAQNDTNL
-873 YSTLLSPKL
+873 YATLISPKL
-882 FTKALATF
+882 FTQALATF
-890 LAAVRVGLKAGKSIF
+890 LAGVRAGLKAGKSVF
-905 DAIKSAAEETKPVF
+905 NAIKDSAEATKPVF

-946 LKYDKLVTK
+946 LKYDKLVTRQTK
-955 QVKVEGKIAQKE
+955 IEGKIAQKE
-967 YKKYWEGK
+967 YKQHWEGK

-982 IEYVK
+982 IEYIK

-998 LVGTGPNN
+998 LVKTGSGANTA
-1006 NKLYGF
+1006 YGF
-1012 GLKLSSSKNSLDYLK
+1012 SINKKQSSTEAGLAYIK

-1033 ASILKKIKIVD
+1033 KDILKKIKIVNKK
-1044 RRYTIDGIT
+1044 YQIDGIT
-1053 ISNLPTALRPR
+1053 INNVPPNLRPR
-1064 ADKKSSSSYKAPNSL
+1064 TDYKKKNILSI
-1079 TLFKNNIREINDINK
+1079 FKNNVREINDFNR
-1094 QNRIALENILKNH
+1094 QNRVALENILKNH

-1132 MSGQIVAYQRN
+1132 MSGEIVAYQKN
-1143 KNGNFVYEHVPPIQ
+1143 KNGEFVYEHVPPIQ

-1164 DSLTSDKSNQQKIND
+1164 DSLTSNKTNEQKIND
-1179 VKDILAESKVALV
+1179 VKTILEESKVALV

-1197 TRLTKAGLAAAM
+1197 KRLGKAGLGAAM
-1209 PEGWKLGDDVFV
+1209 PEGWKLGDDVFI

-1231 FIGEIQKEENLSK
+1231 FISEIQEEADLSK
-1244 EVNEILEETKGVAA
+1244 EINEILEQTKGIAA
-1258 DEVISEAS
+1258 NEVVSEAS

-1297 KGKTGDRHLAWIK
+1297 KGKEGDNHLAWIK

-1325 TANKKAND
+1325 SANKKAND

-1356 YSNDQAI
+1356 YTNDQAI

-1368 GKNKPNEFEIEG
+1368 GKNKPDDFEIPG
-1380 ISKKERNE
+1380 ISKKERGE
-1388 IDTYVRQNLN
+1388 IDRYVRQDLN
-1398 IKEYSDSLEQS
+1398 VKKYADSLEKS

-1415 PDPTSEWQDSSI
+1415 PDPTPEWQDSSI

-1433 HINTETRSTYLQPFF
+1433 HINTETRGTYLQPFF
-1448 DNVTEIFGKFDKNK
+1448 DNVNKIFGNFDKNK
-1462 GKLSGENVNKIRS
+1462 GKLSGENTNKIRS

-1484 LESALFR
+1484 MESALFR

-1498 SYKLDHQGNIAL
+1498 SYRLDHQGNIAL

-1524 TRSAVLQTISAIN
+1524 TRSAILQTISAIN

-1542 DNNPLKQAEAFAN
+1542 DNNPLKQAEAFSN
-1555 QKQFWNDFSF
+1555 QKQFWSDFAF

-1592 EGSTNKVRAAISAI
+1592 EGSTNKIRAAISTI
-1606 LKKGFLPTQM
+1606 LKKGFLPTQF

-1630 RNRLNSYKKQGFTQ
+1630 RNRINSYKEKGFSQ
-1644 KDAQEKAFKEWR
+1644 KEAETKAFKEWR

-1681 IILAFQNTPM
+1681 VILAFQNTPM

-1719 YYGAVQNALFYALQ
+1719 YYGAVQNALFYAMQ

-1801 ELSSLSPPLNS
+1801 EVSSLSPPLNS

-1827 QELQKMKDL
+1827 QELQKMKEL
-1836 GADTKNPAVL
+1836 GIDTKNPAVL

-1882 SVALSLGWNEWSL
+1882 SVALALGWNEWSL

-1905 DTFGLKDFELK
+1905 NTFGLKDIELK

>member
-1 MEEYIVNG
+1 MPNYKIGN
-9 KTYSK
+9 KTYAIDDSK
-14 SQLESFAISKDTTLT
+14 
-29 NLLQKNPQIKAKTS
+29 
-43 PVNQSAFAETVTAL
+43 V
-57 DMDSPS
+57 
-63 ENTSSVSLLEPTTGE
+63 
-78 KIINSFKNVSLGIQ
+78 NSFLNLAQEKGYEVEEVKQPGIGLDVTVPTGRASDTGFNLDNTFSELPEEVTVSQKILNSFENIKLNLQ
-92 GFDERL
+92 SFDELL
-98 NVGFYTLSR
+98 NVGTYTLAR
-107 NIFGDEAMDKFVE
+107 KLFGDEAVDKWAE
-120 GKSDWWT
+120 GKSEFWT
-127 QGLKDKDMAE
+127 QGLTDEDMVE

-143 RLESLR
+143 RLESLK
-149 GETGEILEGF
+149 GQTGSITEGL
-159 KEGDAGEVFAGVVNA
+159 KQGDAGEVFAGVVNA
-174 LTSFGESI
+174 FTSFGESMI
-182 AINTVTAGIGI
+182 VSVPTLGAGI
-193 YSDFYARAFLNVNE
+193 YTNFYARAFINVNE
-207 ERAKQKG
+207 ERAKARG
-214 LTVEE
+214 ITLNE
-219 FVTSDQYADEVD
+219 FVASDQYADDVD
-231 YNTPLVTGVIA
+231 YNTPLVTGIIA
-242 GALERFG
+242 GALERIG
-249 LSKVMKS
+249 LKS
-256 TLNKLPT
+256 VTKNFITKLPT
-263 KGLARLGARLTAG
+263 KRLARLGTRLVAG
-276 TSEGVTE
+276 TAEGITE
-283 YGQTLIET
+283 YGQTLTET
-291 VEQSIGQGKSKE
+291 VEKSIGQGKSNE
-303 KIADDFINA
+303 EIADDFIDT
-312 MFSQEAAESF
+312 MFSQDALESF
-322 LQGMVGGTGT
+322 LQGMVGGTGVAT
-332 TFVGNFNKEEAKAV
+332 IGTLNRQEAKEA
-346 AIATAGLTIA
+346 AIATAGLTAA
-356 ATAGGDA
+356 ATLGGDA
-363 VLLAGSIPL
+363 VLLMGSIPL
-372 GNIRLAATRIGGESK
+372 GDIRNAATRLRGEAAEKEILNNNEKISTLKQKIKSSK
-387 QSKVDGLF
+387 DPKSKKKLQDKII
-395 NEIQRLQQSLKSKL
+395 EIQGK
-409 DEKSKA
+409 
-415 RVQEEIDGLI
+415 
-425 KEIDIVT
+425 T
-432 NENNNIVNQTSE
+432 NKIINEGNNVVNQTSE
-444 KDLKELASIKDPSNQ
+444 KDLKELSSIKDISNK
-459 LNEDSA
+459 LNKEVNE
-465 DLKQKRADGVITEKQ
+465 LNQKRADNLISEKEYKDQLDLLTE
-480 YKEQNTLL
+480 ENI
-488 NKKYNEFNKKIS
+488 EFAKKID

-509 NQETS
+509 NQEIS
-514 DKNQT
+514 DKNQR

-533 KELAKNQIF
+533 KEVAKNQIF

-556 FNAELY
+556 FNAELD

-585 KIEKGV
+585 KIEKGA

-596 VAQNLPRRMPAIFD
+596 IAQNLPRRMPAIFD

-621 GKEIIAKQDVT
+621 GKQIIAKQDVT

-639 SPEIQLDKPV
+639 ATEVQLDKPT
-649 IKKLKTALKLSD
+649 IKKLKTALKLND
-661 DVVNKITDAVRKVLG
+661 DVVSKITGAVKKVLG
-676 ASLPAVTDKRFKKAL
+676 AGLPAVTDKKFKKAL
-691 TDGFKD
+691 TDGFKNE
-697 QLADL
+697 LTDL
-702 IKRDGVFGQDS
+702 VKRDGVFGKDS
-713 KEYANFIKANAE
+713 TEFANFMRANAE

-740 SAFAEKIIDPRK
+740 SAFAQKIVNPETGK
-752 GTQAREAT
+752 QAREAT

-779 IDYFIARKD
+779 IDYFINK
-788 KVTGKD
+788 KL
-794 IGSSVRSDR
+794 GSSVRSDR

-817 DEIVDILLDPAV
+817 DEVVDVLLDPKV

-848 LDKIVDVIDRK
+848 LDKIVDVLDRK

-873 YSTLLSPKL
+873 YATLISPKL

-919 KNQTELAEE
+919 QNQTELAEE

-946 LKYDKLVTK
+946 LKYDKLVTR
-955 QVKVEGKIAQKE
+955 QTKVEGKIAQKE

-982 IEYVK
+982 IEYIK

-998 LVGTGPNN
+998 LVKTGSGVN
-1006 NKLYGF
+1006 LAYGF
-1012 GLKLSSSKNSLDYLK
+1012 SINKKESSTTAGLAYIK

-1033 ASILKKIKIVD
+1033 KDVLKRIKIVGKK
-1044 RRYTIDGIT
+1044 YQIDGIT
-1053 ISNLPTALRPR
+1053 VNNVPPNLRPR
-1064 ADKKSSSSYKAPNSL
+1064 NDYKKKNIL
-1079 TLFKNNIREINDINK
+1079 NIFKNNVREINDFNK
-1094 QNRIALENILKNH
+1094 QNRVALQGILNNH

-1132 MSGQIVAYQRN
+1132 MSGEIAAYQKN
-1143 KNGNFVYEHVPPIQ
+1143 KNGEFVYEHVPPIQ

-1164 DSLTSDKSNQQKIND
+1164 DSLTSNKTNEQKIND
-1179 VKDILAESKVALV
+1179 VKEILAESKVALV

-1197 TRLTKAGLAAAM
+1197 KRLGKAGLGAAM
-1209 PEGWKLGDDVFV
+1209 QEGWKLGDDVFV

-1231 FIGEIQKEENLSK
+1231 FIKEIQEEADLSK
-1244 EVNEILEETKGVAA
+1244 EINEILEQTKGIAA
-1258 DEVISEAS
+1258 SEVVSEAS

-1272 KAERIRLFVPF
+1272 KAERIRLFVPY

-1297 KGKTGDRHLAWIK
+1297 KGKEGDNHLAWIK

-1325 TANKKAND
+1325 SANKKAND

-1356 YSNDQAI
+1356 YTNDQAI

-1368 GKNKPNEFEIEG
+1368 GKNKPNDFEIPG
-1380 ISKKERNE
+1380 ITKKERGE
-1388 IDTYVRQNLN
+1388 IDRYVRQDLN
-1398 IKEYSDSLEQS
+1398 VKKYADSLEKS

-1415 PDPTSEWQDSSI
+1415 PDPTPEWQDSSI

-1448 DNVTEIFGKFDKNK
+1448 DNVNKIFGNFDKNK
-1462 GKLSGENVNKIRS
+1462 GKLSGENTNKIRS

-1498 SYKLDHQGNIAL
+1498 SYRLDHQGNIAL

-1524 TRSAVLQTISAIN
+1524 TRSAILQTISAIN

-1542 DNNPLKQAEAFAN
+1542 DNNPLKQAEAFSN
-1555 QKQFWNDFSF
+1555 QKQFWSDFAF

-1592 EGSTNKVRAAISAI
+1592 EGSNNKIRAAISTI
-1606 LKKGFLPTQM
+1606 LKKGFLPTQF

-1630 RNRLNSYKKQGFTQ
+1630 RNRMNSYKEKGFSQ
-1644 KDAQEKAFKEWR
+1644 KEAETKAFKEWR

-1681 IILAFQNTPM
+1681 VILAFQNTPM

-1801 ELSSLSPPLNS
+1801 EVSSLSPPLNS

-1836 GADTKNPAVL
+1836 GVDTKNPAVL

-1882 SVALSLGWNEWSL
+1882 AVALSLGWNEWSL

-1905 DTFGLKDFELK
+1905 NTFGLKDIELK
-1916 DIELKDIELKDI
+1916 DIKLKDIELKDI

>member
-1 MEEYIVNG
+1 MPNYKIGNKVYAIED
-9 KTYSK
+9 
-14 SQLESFAISKDTTLT
+14 SQ
-29 NLLQKNPQIKAKTS
+29 
-43 PVNQSAFAETVTAL
+43 V
-57 DMDSPS
+57 
-63 ENTSSVSLLEPTTGE
+63 
-78 KIINSFKNVSLGIQ
+78 NSFLNLAQGKGYEVEEVKKSGIELDATVPMEKASNTGFQLDNTFSELPEEISTSQKILNSFENIKLGVQ
-92 GFDERL
+92 SFDELL
-98 NVGFYTLSR
+98 NVGTYTLAR
-107 NIFGDEAMDKFVE
+107 KLFGDEAVDDWAE
-120 GKSDWWT
+120 GKSEFWT
-127 QGLKDKDMAE
+127 QGLTDEDMVE
-137 AVTEIN
+137 AVTEIK
-143 RLESLR
+143 RLDSLK
-149 GETGEILEGF
+149 GQTGSITEGFNQGDVGEI
-159 KEGDAGEVFAGVVNA
+159 FAGVVNG
-174 LTSFGESI
+174 LTSFGESMI
-182 AINTVTAGIGI
+182 VSVPTLGAGI
-193 YSDFYARAFLNVNE
+193 YTNFYARAFINVNE
-207 ERAKQKG
+207 EKAKARG
-214 LTVEE
+214 ISLNE
-219 FVTSDQYADEVD
+219 FVASDQYADDVD
-231 YNTPLVTGVIA
+231 YNTPLITGIIA
-242 GALERFG
+242 GGLERIG
-249 LSKVMKS
+249 LKS
-256 TLNKLPT
+256 VTKNFITKLPT
-263 KGLARLGARLTAG
+263 KRLQRLGARLTAG
-276 TSEGVTE
+276 TAEGITE
-283 YGQTLIET
+283 YGQTLTET
-291 VEQSIGQGKSKE
+291 VEKSIGQGKSNE
-303 KIADDFINA
+303 EIANDFIGT
-312 MFSQEAAESF
+312 MFSQDALESF
-322 LQGMVGGTGT
+322 LQGMVGGAGVATIGT
-332 TFVGNFNKEEAKAV
+332 LNRQEAKEA
-346 AIATAGLTIA
+346 AIATAGLTAA
-356 ATAGGDA
+356 ATLGGDA
-363 VLLAGSIPL
+363 VLLMGSIPL
-372 GNIRLAATRIGGESK
+372 GDIRNAATRLRGEAAEKEIRNNNETISALKQKIKSSK
-387 QSKVDGLF
+387 DP
-395 NEIQRLQQSLKSKL
+395 KSKKKL
-409 DEKSKA
+409 QDKIIK
-415 RVQEEIDGLI
+415 VQGE
-425 KEIDIVT
+425 T
-432 NENNNIVNQTSE
+432 NKIINEGNNVVNQTSE
-444 KDLKELASIKDPSNQ
+444 KDLKELSSIKDISSK
-459 LNEDSA
+459 LNKEVNE
-465 DLKQKRADGVITEKQ
+465 LNQKRANNLISEKEYRDQ
-480 YKEQNTLL
+480 LGLL
-488 NKKYNEFNKKIS
+488 TDENIEFVKAID

-556 FNAELY
+556 FNAELD

-585 KIEKGV
+585 KIEKGA

-621 GKEIIAKQDVT
+621 GKQIVAKQDVT

-639 SPEIQLDKPV
+639 ATEIQLDKPT
-649 IKKLKTALKLSD
+649 IKKLKTTLKLND
-661 DVVNKITDAVRKVLG
+661 DVVSKITDAVRKVLG
-676 ASLPAVTDKRFKKAL
+676 ASLPAVTDKKFKKAL
-691 TDGFKD
+691 TDGFKNE
-697 QLADL
+697 LTDL
-702 IKRDGVFGQDS
+702 IKRDGVFGKDS
-713 KEYANFIKANAE
+713 KEFANFMKANAE

-760 EVGKGLSRK
+760 EAGKGLSRK

-779 IDYFIARKD
+779 IDYFISRETKSAA
-788 KVTGKD
+788 
-794 IGSSVRSDR
+794 RSDR

-817 DEIVDILLDPAV
+817 DEIVDVLLDPVV

-873 YSTLLSPKL
+873 YATLISPKL

-890 LAAVRVGLKAGKSIF
+890 LAAVKVGLKAGKSIF

-946 LKYDKLVTK
+946 LKYDKLVTR
-955 QVKVEGKIAQKE
+955 QTKVEGKIAQKE

-998 LVGTGPNN
+998 LVGTGPTN

-1012 GLKLSSSKNSLDYLK
+1012 GKKSSTKVGLDYLK

-1033 ASILKKIKIVD
+1033 DSILKKIKIVK
-1044 RRYTIDGIT
+1044 RKYQIDGVT
-1053 ISNLPTALRPR
+1053 VSNLPATLRPR
-1064 ADKKSSSSYKAPNSL
+1064 ADKKSTSSYKAPNSL
-1079 TLFKNNIREINDINK
+1079 TFFKNNVREINDINE
-1094 QNRIALENILKNH
+1094 QNRVALENILKNH

-1164 DSLTSDKSNQQKIND
+1164 ESLTSDKSNDQKIND
-1179 VKDILAESKVALV
+1179 IKDILAESKVALV

-1197 TRLTKAGLAAAM
+1197 KNLTKAGYAAAM

-1231 FIGEIQKEENLSK
+1231 FIGEIQKEDNLSK

-1272 KAERIRLFVPF
+1272 KAERLRLFVPF

-1398 IKEYSDSLEQS
+1398 IKKYSDSLEQS

-1415 PDPTSEWQDSSI
+1415 PDPTPEWQDSSI

-1448 DNVTEIFGKFDKNK
+1448 DNVTEIFGNFDKNK

-1498 SYKLDHQGNIAL
+1498 SYRLDHQGNIAL

-1524 TRSAVLQTISAIN
+1524 TRSAILQTISAIN

-1542 DNNPLKQAEAFAN
+1542 DNNPLKQAQAFAN

-1606 LKKGFLPTQM
+1606 LKKGFLPTQI

-1630 RNRLNSYKKQGFTQ
+1630 RNRLNSYKEQGLSQ
-1644 KDAQEKAFKEWR
+1644 KEAETKAFKEWR

-1882 SVALSLGWNEWSL
+1882 AVALSLGWNEWSL

-1905 DTFGLKDFELK
+1905 NTFGLKDFELK

>member
-1 MEEYIVNG
+1 MEEYIING
-9 KTYSK
+9 KT
-14 SQLESFAISKDTTLT
+14 FNKDSLQRIADKRGYTFDE
-29 NLLQKNPQIKAKTS
+29 LLQKNPNIQAKTS
-43 PVNQSAFAETVTAL
+43 PTNQSAFVEQGTAL
-57 DMDSPS
+57 NMGSNLGS
-63 ENTSSVSLLEPTTGE
+63 TSLESQEELSVGG
-78 KIINSFKNVSLGIQ
+78 KIINSLKNVSLGIQ

-120 GKSDWWT
+120 GKSDFWT
-127 QGLKDKDMAE
+127 QGLKDKDMSE
-137 AVTEIN
+137 AVIEIN

-149 GETGEILEGF
+149 GETGEIIEGF

-174 LTSFGESI
+174 LTSFGESM
-182 AINTVTAGIGI
+182 AVNTVTAGLGI

-249 LSKVMKS
+249 LSKVMKT
-256 TLNKLPT
+256 TLSKLPT

-276 TSEGVTE
+276 VAEGVTE
-283 YGQTLIET
+283 YGQTLTET
-291 VEQSIGQGKSKE
+291 VERSIGQGKSKE
-303 KIADDFINA
+303 KIADDFVTA
-312 MFSQEAAESF
+312 MFSQESAESF
-322 LQGMVGGTGT
+322 LQGMVGGTGAT
-332 TFVGNFNKEEAKAV
+332 LIGNFNKEEAKA
-346 AIATAGLTIA
+346 AATAAAGLTLA
-356 ATAGGDA
+356 ATVGGDA

-372 GNIRLAATRIGGESK
+372 GNIRLAAARLGGESK
-387 QSKVDGLF
+387 QNKVDGLF
-395 NEIQRLQQSLKSKL
+395 NQIQKLQQSLKSKL
-409 DEKSKA
+409 DEKSKK
-415 RVQEEIDGLI
+415 RTQKKIDKLINEINGI
-425 KEIDIVT
+425 T
-432 NENNNIVNQTSE
+432 SANNNIVNQTSE
-444 KDLKELASIKDPSNQ
+444 KDLKELSNIKDVSNK
-459 LNEDSA
+459 LNDEVA
-465 DLKQKRADGVITEKQ
+465 DLKQKRADNLISEKQ
-480 YKEQNTLL
+480 YKDQLVLL
-488 NKKYNEFNKKIS
+488 NEENNEFVKAID

-509 NQETS
+509 NQEIS
-514 DKNQT
+514 DKNQE
-519 LIEII
+519 LIQII
-524 KDPNASEQN
+524 KDPNASEQQ
-533 KELAKNQIF
+533 KETAKNQIF
-542 AANQGLINKLVNQS
+542 NNNQGVINKLVNQS
-556 FNAELY
+556 FNAELD

-585 KIEKGV
+585 KTESGT

-616 PTEEG
+616 PTEGG

-676 ASLPAVTDKRFKKAL
+676 ASLPAVTDKKFKKAL
-691 TDGFKD
+691 TDGFKNE
-697 QLADL
+697 LTDL
-702 IKRDGVFGQDS
+702 IKRNGIFGTDS
-713 KEYANFIKANAE
+713 AEFANFMRANAE

-730 LPLDVINKSF
+730 LPLDVMNKSF
-740 SAFAEKIIDPRK
+740 SIFTERLVNPKTGKAARK
-752 GTQAREAT
+752 STD
-760 EVGKGLSRK
+760 VGEGIFIKKKFS
-769 LPFAEVKDEF
+769 EVKDEF
-779 IDYFIARKD
+779 IDYFISRETKSAA
-788 KVTGKD
+788 
-794 IGSSVRSDR
+794 RSDR

-817 DEIVDILLDPAV
+817 DEVVDILSDPAV

-873 YSTLLSPKL
+873 YSTLISPKL

-890 LAAVRVGLKAGKSIF
+890 LTAVRVGLKAGKSIF

-928 FAADLVATFK
+928 FAADLIATFK

-998 LVGTGPNN
+998 LVKTGSGVN
-1006 NKLYGF
+1006 LAYGF
-1012 GLKLSSSKNSLDYLK
+1012 SINKKESSTTAGLAYIK

-1033 ASILKKIKIVD
+1033 KDVLKRIKIVGKK
-1044 RRYTIDGIT
+1044 YQIDGIT
-1053 ISNLPTALRPR
+1053 VSNVPPNLRPR
-1064 ADKKSSSSYKAPNSL
+1064 TDYKKKNILSI
-1079 TLFKNNIREINDINK
+1079 FKNNVREINDFNK
-1094 QNRIALENILKNH
+1094 QNRVALQGILNNH

-1132 MSGQIVAYQRN
+1132 MSGEIVAYQKN
-1143 KNGNFVYEHVPPIQ
+1143 KNGEFVYEHVPPIQ

-1164 DSLTSDKSNQQKIND
+1164 DSLTSNKSNEQKIND
-1179 VKDILAESKVALV
+1179 VKNILEESKVALV

-1197 TRLTKAGLAAAM
+1197 KRLGKAGLGAAM
-1209 PEGWKLGDDVFV
+1209 QEGWKLGDDVFA
-1221 RYGKDKDKLI
+1221 RYGEDRDKLI
-1231 FIGEIQKEENLSK
+1231 FIGEIQKEDNLSK

-1258 DEVISEAS
+1258 DEVVSEAS
-1266 SKIKGK
+1266 SRVKGK
-1272 KAERIRLFVPF
+1272 KAERLRLFVPF

-1297 KGKTGDRHLAWIK
+1297 KGKTGDKHLAWIK

-1315 PLSKGLIAFD
+1315 PLSKALIAFD

-1344 AGIDLGKEAILG
+1344 AGIDLGKEAVLG

-1368 GKNKPNEFEIEG
+1368 GKNKPADFEIEG
-1380 ISKKERNE
+1380 ISQKERGE
-1388 IDTYVRQNLN
+1388 IDRYVRQNLK
-1398 IKEYSDSLEQS
+1398 IKQYSDSLEQS

-1415 PDPTSEWQDSSI
+1415 PDPTPEWLTSTI

-1448 DNVTEIFGKFDKNK
+1448 DNVNEIFGNFDKNK
-1462 GKLSGENVNKIRS
+1462 GKLSGENTNKIRS

-1524 TRSAVLQTISAIN
+1524 TRSAILQTISAIN

-1542 DNNPLKQAEAFAN
+1542 DNNPLKQAQAFAN

-1606 LKKGFLPTQM
+1606 LKKGFLPTQI

-1630 RNRLNSYKKQGFTQ
+1630 RNRLNSYKEQGLSQ
-1644 KDAQEKAFKEWR
+1644 KEAETKAFKEWR

-1882 SVALSLGWNEWSL
+1882 AVALSLGWNEWSL

-1905 DTFGLKDFELK
+1905 NTFGLKDIELK

>member
-1 MEEYIVNG
+1 MFEYNG
-9 KTYSK
+9 QQYSATQINAAASK
-14 SQLESFAISKDTTLT
+14 SGMSVEDY
-29 NLLQKNPQIKAKTS
+29 IKANNITAVKTS
-43 PVNQSAFAETVTAL
+43 PTNQSAFVEPGTAL
-57 DMDSPS
+57 NMGSNLGDTSLGSPK
-63 ENTSSVSLLEPTTGE
+63 ELTTSE
-78 KIINSFKNVSLGIQ
+78 KILNSFKNVSLGIQ

-98 NVGFYTLSR
+98 NIGTYTLAR
-107 NIFGDEAMDKFVE
+107 KIFGDEAMDKFVE
-120 GKSDWWT
+120 GKSDFWT
-127 QGLKDKDMAE
+127 QGLKDEDMAE
-137 AVTEIN
+137 AVAEIN

-149 GETGEILEGF
+149 GETGEIIEGF
-159 KEGDAGEVFAGVVNA
+159 KEGDAGEVFAGAVNA

-182 AINTVTAGIGI
+182 AVNVATAGAGI
-193 YSDFYARAFLNVNE
+193 YTDFYARAFLNVNE
-207 ERAKQKG
+207 ERARQKG
-214 LTVEE
+214 LTVQE
-219 FVTSDQYADEVD
+219 FVTSDEYADEVD
-231 YNTPLVTGVIA
+231 YNTPLVTGIIA

-249 LSKVMKS
+249 LQKVMKT

-263 KGLARLGARLTAG
+263 KALSRLGARLVAG

-283 YGQTLIET
+283 YGQTLTET
-291 VEQSIGQGKSKE
+291 VERSIGQGKSKE
-303 KIADDFINA
+303 KITEDFVDA
-312 MFSQEAAESF
+312 MFSQESAESF

-332 TFVGNFNKEEAKAV
+332 TFIGNFNKEEAKAA
-346 AIATAGLTIA
+346 AIAAGGLTLA

-363 VLLAGSIPL
+363 VLFAGSIPL
-372 GNIRLAATRIGGESK
+372 GNIRLAAARIGGQDK
-387 QSKVDGLF
+387 QSKVDTLF
-395 NEIQRLQQSLKSKL
+395 NEIQKLQQSLKSKL
-409 DEKSKA
+409 DEKSKE
-415 RVQEEIDGLI
+415 RVQEEIDRLLD
-425 KEIDIVT
+425 EINVIT
-432 NENNNIVNQTSE
+432 NENNNVVNQTSE
-444 KDLKELASIKDPSNQ
+444 QDLKELANIKDPSKQ

-465 DLKQKRADGVITEKQ
+465 DLKQKRADGIITEKQ
-480 YKEQNTLL
+480 YKEQNDLL
-488 NKKYNEFNKKIS
+488 NKKYNEFNKKVDE
-500 NKVSEISKK
+500 KVSEISKK
-509 NQETS
+509 NQEIS
-514 DKNQT
+514 DKNQR

-533 KELAKNQIF
+533 KEIAKNQIY
-542 AANQGLINKLVNQS
+542 AANQGFINKLVNQS
-556 FNAELY
+556 FNAELD
-562 TSLTKEDL
+562 TSMTKDDL

-585 KIEKGV
+585 KIEKGA

-596 VAQNLPRRMPAIFD
+596 VAQNLPRRLPAIFD
-610 QLVETK
+610 KLVETK
-616 PTEEG
+616 VNKETG
-621 GKEIIAKQDVT
+621 KKEIIGKQDVT

-639 SPEIQLDKPV
+639 VTEIQIDKPV
-649 IKKLKTALKLSD
+649 IKKLKTALKLND
-661 DVVNKITDAVRKVLG
+661 DVVNKITNAVKKVLG
-676 ASLPAVTDKRFKKAL
+676 ASLPAVTDKKFKKAL
-691 TDGFKD
+691 TDGFKNE
-697 QLADL
+697 LTDL
-702 IKRDGVFGQDS
+702 IKRDGVFGKDS
-713 KEYANFIKANAE
+713 TEFANFMKANAE
-725 AIYES
+725 AIYEA

-740 SAFAEKIIDPRK
+740 SAFAQKIVNPETGK
-752 GTQAREAT
+752 QAREAT

-779 IDYFIARKD
+779 IDYFINREL
-788 KVTGKD
+788 
-794 IGSSVRSDR
+794 GSSVRSDR

-817 DEIVDILLDPAV
+817 DEVVDALLDPAV

-848 LDKIVDVIDRK
+848 LDKIVDVLDRK

-865 LAENDTNL
+865 LAKNDTNL
-873 YSTLLSPKL
+873 YATLISPKL
-882 FTKALATF
+882 FTQALATF
-890 LAAVRVGLKAGKSIF
+890 LAGVRAGLKAGKSIF
-905 DAIKSAAEETKPVF
+905 NAIKDSAEATKPVF

-946 LKYDKLVTK
+946 LKYDKLVTRQTK
-955 QVKVEGKIAQKE
+955 IEGKIAQKE
-967 YKKYWEGK
+967 YKQHWEGK

-982 IEYVK
+982 IEYIK

-998 LVGTGPNN
+998 LVKTGSGANTA
-1006 NKLYGF
+1006 YGF
-1012 GLKLSSSKNSLDYLK
+1012 SINKKQSSTEAGLAYIK

-1033 ASILKKIKIVD
+1033 KDILKKIKIVNKK
-1044 RRYTIDGIT
+1044 YQIDGIT
-1053 ISNLPTALRPR
+1053 INNVPPNLRPR
-1064 ADKKSSSSYKAPNSL
+1064 TDYKKKNILSI
-1079 TLFKNNIREINDINK
+1079 FKNNVREINDFNR
-1094 QNRIALENILKNH
+1094 QNRVALENILKNH

-1132 MSGQIVAYQRN
+1132 MSGEIVAYQKN
-1143 KNGNFVYEHVPPIQ
+1143 KNGEFVYEHVPPIQ

-1164 DSLTSDKSNQQKIND
+1164 DSLTSNKTNEQKIND
-1179 VKDILAESKVALV
+1179 VKTILEESKVALV

-1197 TRLTKAGLAAAM
+1197 KRLGKAGLGAAM

-1231 FIGEIQKEENLSK
+1231 FISEIQEEADLSK
-1244 EVNEILEETKGVAA
+1244 EINEILEQTKGIAA
-1258 DEVISEAS
+1258 NEVVSEAS

-1297 KGKTGDRHLAWIK
+1297 KGKEGDNHLAWIK

-1325 TANKKAND
+1325 SANKKAND
-1333 ALKQAKKNIKA
+1333 ALKQAKKNIRA

-1356 YSNDQAI
+1356 YTNDQAI

-1368 GKNKPNEFEIEG
+1368 GKNKPDDFEIPG
-1380 ISKKERNE
+1380 ISKKERGE
-1388 IDTYVRQNLN
+1388 IDRYVRQDLN
-1398 IKEYSDSLEQS
+1398 VKKYADSLEKS

-1415 PDPTSEWQDSSI
+1415 PDPTPEWQDSSI

-1433 HINTETRSTYLQPFF
+1433 HINTETRGTYLQPFF
-1448 DNVTEIFGKFDKNK
+1448 DNVNKIFGNFDKNK
-1462 GKLSGENVNKIRS
+1462 GKLSGENTNKIRS

-1484 LESALFR
+1484 MESALFR

-1498 SYKLDHQGNIAL
+1498 SYRLDHQGNIAL

-1524 TRSAVLQTISAIN
+1524 TRSAILQTISAIN

-1542 DNNPLKQAEAFAN
+1542 DNNPLKQAEAFSN
-1555 QKQFWNDFSF
+1555 QKQFWSDFAF

-1592 EGSTNKVRAAISAI
+1592 EGSTNKIRAAISTI
-1606 LKKGFLPTQM
+1606 LKKGFLPTQF

-1630 RNRLNSYKKQGFTQ
+1630 RNRINSYKEKGFSQ
-1644 KDAQEKAFKEWR
+1644 KEAETKAFKEWR

-1681 IILAFQNTPM
+1681 VILAFQNTPM

-1719 YYGAVQNALFYALQ
+1719 YYGAVQNALFYAMQ

-1801 ELSSLSPPLNS
+1801 EISSLSPPLNS

-1827 QELQKMKDL
+1827 QELQKMKEL
-1836 GADTKNPAVL
+1836 GIDTKNPAVL

-1882 SVALSLGWNEWSL
+1882 SVALALGWNEWSL

-1905 DTFGLKDFELK
+1905 NTFGLK

-1928 N
+1928 ELKNIN